1 MLLIPKDIHLNQ
13 RINYTKIKIK
23 QSLQNTQVHH
33 DIFKDSEIEDT
44 IDRILENHEIKLNDI
59 ICLLESQEIQRLGLV
74 GNSIREDIFGKN
86 VTFINNII
94 LNYTNVCVTYCKFCA
109 FYRPPGHEESYTVS
123 KEEIL
128 NRVIFAK
135 ANYNIKQVLFQGGHN
150 PKLNTEYFEDIF
162 RTLKAKCPDVAIH
175 GLSASEVDM
184 ISRVDRTSPLEV
196 LERLQNAGLESLP
209 GAGAEI
215 LVDEVKDVISPLK
228 ISSKTW
234 LDIMEKA
241 HSIGIKSSATM
252 MYGTVESIEQRARH
266 ILKIADLQSKTNG
279 FMAFIPWSFE
289 PNKTEIQGSG
299 LVKHPMGGFELL
311 KMISVSRIVF
321 KDLIDHLQSSWLT
334 NGIGMAQL
342 AIYHGSD
349 DFGGTLIGEEVVSA
363 TGARS
368 TELLSKNIMTAIKAM
383 GYKPAERNNSYDII
397 KQY

>member
-1 MLLIPKDIHLNQ
+1 MSKNQ

-23 QSLQNTQVHH
+23 QSLQNTQIQH
-33 DIFKDSEIEDT
+33 DIFKHSEIEDT
-44 IDRILENHEIKLNDI
+44 IDRILENHEVKLNDVI
-59 ICLLESQEIQRLGLV
+59 YLLESQEIQRLGLV
-74 GNSIREDIFGKN
+74 GNSIRENMFGKN

-128 NRVIFAK
+128 NRVVFAK
-135 ANYNIKQVLFQGGHN
+135 ANYNIRQVLFQGGHN

-162 RTLKAKCPDVAIH
+162 KTLKAKCPDVAIH

-184 ISRVDRTSPLEV
+184 IARVDRTSPLEV
-196 LERLQNAGLESLP
+196 LERLQDAGLESLP

-215 LVDEVKDVISPLK
+215 LVDEVKDIISPLK
-228 ISSKTW
+228 ISSQTW

-252 MYGTVESIEQRARH
+252 MYGTLEDEEQQARH
-266 ILKIADLQSKTNG
+266 LMKIANLQEKTGG

-289 PNKTEIQGSG
+289 PNLTQMQSEGLIRYPSG
-299 LVKHPMGGFELL
+299 GLRLL
-311 KMISVSRIVF
+311 KMIAISRIVYHN
-321 KDLIDHLQSSWLT
+321 LINHLQSSWLT

-342 AIYHGSD
+342 ALTYGAD
-349 DFGGTLIGEEVVSA
+349 DFGGTLIGEEVVTA

-368 TELLSKNIMTAIKAM
+368 TELTSNTIVSAIKQI
-383 GYKPAERNNSYDII
+383 GYSAHERDNFYRLI
-397 KQY
+397 KKH